1 MTAEHS
7 EPPISSRS
15 LKSKND
21 KAISGEAPSAS
32 ALVGGSDFYRR
43 RESARSQSGYS
54 NFVRFMKIALPFVAV
69 VVIGLILGWPYF
81 KNKEGEFKI
90 GFSSLG
96 IAPGEQ
102 TGVDNARYFGVD
114 DQDRPY
120 SISADLARF
129 PEGPK
134 GSISLDVPKADMTMD
149 NGTWLV
155 MTAIEGKYNQQ
166 KKILSLNGAVNLF
179 HDMGY
184 ELSTEEIDI
193 NLAKNDAIG
202 TKPVNGHGPFGELNA
217 NGVRIDKNNRT
228 IFFIGP
234 ARLLLFPSQG
244 KEIPTGG

>member
-1 MTAEHS
+1 MTTEQS

-15 LKSKND
+15 SKSKND
-21 KAISGEAPSAS
+21 KAISAEAPPAS
-32 ALVGGSDFYRR
+32 ALVGGSDFYRL
-43 RESARSQSGYS
+43 RESAHNQAGYS
-54 NFVRFMKIALPFVAV
+54 NFVKFMKIALPFLAV
-69 VVIGLILGWPYF
+69 IFIGLILGWPYF
-81 KNKEGEFKI
+81 KNHDGEFKI
-90 GFSSLG
+90 GFSSLS

-120 SISADLARF
+120 SISADIARF
-129 PEGPK
+129 PEGPN
-134 GSISLDVPKADMTMD
+134 GPINLDVPKADMTMD

-217 NGVRIDKNNRT
+217 SGVRIDKNNRT

-234 ARLLLFPSQG
+234 ARLLLFPSQR
-244 KEIPTGG
+244 KKVPIGG